1 MITLTVSQEN
11 RSKMVKAK
19 SSKMIWR
26 TTAMVFGG
34 DDEINISNRG
44 KSRGNRY
51 SQSHYKEA
59 KKYKRLGKPSEH

>member
-26 TTAMVFGG
+26 RIAMVFGG
-34 DDEINISNRG
+34 DDEINISNRE
-44 KSRGNRY
+44 RAEEIDTHNVIR
-51 SQSHYKEA
+51 
-59 KKYKRLGKPSEH
+59 

>member
-26 TTAMVFGG
+26 TTARVFGG

-51 SQSHYKEA
+51 SQCHKVGL
-59 KKYKRLGKPSEH
+59 KGF